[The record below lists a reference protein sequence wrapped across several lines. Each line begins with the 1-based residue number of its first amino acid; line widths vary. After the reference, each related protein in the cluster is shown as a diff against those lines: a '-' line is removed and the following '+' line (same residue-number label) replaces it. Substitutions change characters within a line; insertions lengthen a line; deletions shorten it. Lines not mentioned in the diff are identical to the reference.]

1 MQIMLHE
8 TSYEHTPLRRNRL
21 FPIEQREDEKNY
33 RQRYKVRKE
42 TTSGVLK
49 INPLIH
55 GEVNESLDRG
65 ELK

>member
-33 RQRYKVRKE
+33 RQRYKQSQKRNNKWR
-42 TTSGVLK
+42 

-55 GEVNESLDRG
+55 GGCNTR
-65 ELK
+65 